1 MKSYTDINQS
11 KTLAKILPLE
21 SADMWWAERYAGHTT
36 ENGEYISEEKPV
48 YYPSFSK
55 PSIDNYS
62 QDIIKDIP
70 CWSLA
75 ALLDV
80 INQVKSIWNQRVT
93 ILVGRYAGQ
102 HWYVELLK
110 IQNESSAIF
119 IHSKELVDACYEMI
133 IKLHEQKLL

>member
-1 MKSYTDINQS
+1 
-11 KTLAKILPLE
+11 
-21 SADMWWAERYAGHTT
+21 MWWAERYAGQVM
-36 ENGEYISEEKPV
+36 ENGQYIIEEKPV

-80 INQVKSIWNQRVT
+80 IDQVKTIRNQRVT
-93 ILVGRYAGQ
+93 MLVGKCAWKR
-102 HWYVELLK
+102 WYVELL
-110 IQNESSAIF
+110 IVLTERPAVF
-119 IHSKELVDACYEMI
+119 VPSKELVDACVEMI